1 MTIATRVLT
10 SNMSRNRGAVWAT
23 ALIALLLALAAPT
36 AEAALVHKPDG
47 KVQGR
52 TVGEWEARYWEHLLE
67 PPLEIS
73 PYLGRG
79 ELCPVVGRV
88 LLAVTENGTVRSCTV
103 EPGTHIYVAMSSVG
117 CSTVEPEPFFGG
129 PDLASLRA
137 CATAFLDT
145 WVISHSLTI
154 DGRPIDLTPHR
165 HVSPRF
171 TLELPQPNVLDTN
184 ETTALAATAGWAVIT
199 HPLRPGTHTI
209 EYRARRDEGS
219 GPADG
224 GYTYTINVVR
234 PRHR

>member
-1 MTIATRVLT
+1 MDPLIRPACCAIW
-10 SNMSRNRGAVWAT
+10 AVMVAVS
-23 ALIALLLALAAPT
+23 LLACAAVAAPT
-36 AEAALVHKPDG
+36 AEAALLHNPNG

-52 TVGEWEARYWEHLLE
+52 TVGEWLAKYWEHLLE
-67 PPLEIS
+67 PPPEIS

-103 EPGTHIYVAMSSVG
+103 APGTHIYVAMSSAE

-137 CATAFLDT
+137 CASAALDT

-171 TLELPQPNVLDTN
+171 KLELPQPNIFDTN
-184 ETTALAATAGWAVIT
+184 ETTALAGADGWAVIT

-209 EYRARRDEGS
+209 EYRARRDDGS

-234 PRHR
+234 PRRS